1 MKCSYTG
8 CHGIIVSKGYGNK
21 KTYKGD
27 NPMCIECRRMST
39 IIQYIKKVEHKLTL
53 LIYGFSL
60 SSVGFGLYYLN
71 DYISNIKL

>member
-1 MKCSYTG
+1 MKCSFIG
-8 CHGIIVSKGYGNK
+8 CNGIVNK

-39 IIQYIKKVEHKLTL
+39 TLQYIKKVERKLTL

-60 SSVGFGLYYLN
+60 SSFGIALYYMN
-71 DYISNIKL
+71 DIINNISALI